1 MPPRHVVRT
10 PGAKLDKDVLKRL
23 VKFVISKNKI
33 GCVIVVISIILT
45 SIISVVS
52 SLFMKTLIDSYIE
65 PLLISEVKD
74 FAPLFNILVIMAF
87 VYLLAIVLTFVYNKI
102 LLYISL
108 GSIKEFRDTLF
119 KHMETLPIA
128 YFDTHSHGDIMSIYT
143 NDVDTL
149 RQVISQSFPQTL
161 ASLFSVI
168 SVFISMCILSIPLT
182 LLIIVMVVVMQVVMK
197 KIAKN
202 SGKYF
207 MKQQTNLGKENGFIE
222 EMMEGTKVIKV
233 FTHEDKAI
241 EEFEKI
247 NDELFESSY
256 NANKYSNILMP
267 IMGNIGN
274 ISYVLTAILGGLLSM
289 VIPSLSVGT
298 IASFLAL
305 NKAFT
310 QPITQISQ
318 QINAVIM
325 AMAGAKRIYDLI
337 DAESEVDEGLVTLVN
352 VKKEGDKLI
361 ECEEC
366 TNHWAWK
373 HPHNEGSTLVELKGD
388 VRFNDVSFSYVEGKE
403 VLHNIDLY
411 AYPGQKIAFVGATGA
426 GKTTMTNLINR
437 FYDIQEG
444 MITYDGIDIKLI
456 KKDDLRRSLGIVLQ
470 DTHLFEGT
478 IKDNI
483 KYSKKDASDEE
494 VIKAAKLANAHSF
507 IKHLE
512 NGYDTMLTADG
523 SSLSQGQRQLL
534 AIARAALANPPVLIL
549 DEATSSI
556 DSRTERIVQ
565 DGMDKLMTGRTSFVI
580 AHRLS
585 TIQNSHAIMVMDHGK
600 IIERGNHES
609 LLEKKGT
616 YYKLY
621 TGALEID

>member
-45 SIISVVS
+45 SIISVAS

-74 FAPLFNILVIMAF
+74 FAPLFNILIIMAF
-87 VYLLAIVLTFVYNKI
+87 VYLLAIVLTFIYNKI

-352 VKKEGDKLI
+352 VKKEVDKLI